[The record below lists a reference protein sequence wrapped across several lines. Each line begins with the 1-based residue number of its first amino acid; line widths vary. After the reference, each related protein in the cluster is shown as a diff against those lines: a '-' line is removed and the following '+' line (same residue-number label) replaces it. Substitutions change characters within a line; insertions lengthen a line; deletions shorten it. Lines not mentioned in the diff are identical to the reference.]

1 MSEFGDFEK
10 IEFQKS
16 CLIEP
21 ISDQETDNQT
31 DSSQTNSNL
40 TDSNQ
45 HSNDESL
52 VTKMTFST
60 KQKTAQLEEL
70 EFELAWKTREE
81 IIGNLNQ
88 HTKLLSGLLITA
100 DARKEMRKANND
112 LMAIL
117 MNLPAKVD
125 GQLKSFEPLENRP
138 DGGLNEVVLDL
149 SLDMKSRIVD
159 TLLANHH
166 VVLLEADSV
175 SSESKTK
182 LINENNDL
190 IYELLKLRTRT
201 VAISGGSPKGNLRI

>member
-1 MSEFGDFEK
+1 MSESGDSFEE
-10 IEFQKS
+10 IGFEQSAFTG
-16 CLIEP
+16 P

-31 DSSQTNSNL
+31 VSSLTNL

-45 HSNDESL
+45 HSTGESSAI
-52 VTKMTFST
+52 TMTSPADPT
-60 KQKTAQLEEL
+60 QLEDN

-100 DARKEMRKANND
+100 DKREKMQKANND

-125 GQLKSFEPLENRP
+125 GRLKSSKSLEIRP
-138 DGGLNEVVLDL
+138 DGDLNEVVLEL
-149 SLDMKSRIVD
+149 SWEVRSRIMD
-159 TLLANHH
+159 TLIINHH
-166 VVLLEADSV
+166 VLRETSYI
-175 SSESKTK
+175 SSERKTK
-182 LINENNDL
+182 LIDENNSL